1 MRAFFRVLPA
11 SAKWACA
18 ILLVLAT
25 WFLIAPYTSPH
36 DARNPDWDRPS
47 EAPNLQHGHYFGT
60 DAIGRD
66 LYQRTAAGGR
76 LSLIVGLS
84 AAVAAL
90 LIGTLYGAVAGF
102 YGGSIGDVMMRLV
115 DLLATLP
122 FLLFVIFVLT
132 LFTPSLS
139 LLIVLLASY
148 GWLDVARVVRVE
160 AQALMAKTYMR
171 AGEVLGLSAPRQLFV
186 HLLPNLAPFALLALA
201 IALPNAVLME
211 SFLSFLGVSPAEAQG
226 SLGALLAEGMQD
238 REYAPWALLFP
249 AALLTLLLYSLQE
262 LTDGLR
268 EVLEQQR
275 T

>member
-1 MRAFFRVLPA
+1 MRGFFRALPA

-18 ILLVLAT
+18 ILLVLAA
-25 WFLIAPYTSPH
+25 WFIAAPYTSSH

-47 EAPNLQHGHYFGT
+47 EAPSLQHGHYFGT

-84 AAVAAL
+84 AAVVAL
-90 LIGTLYGAVAGF
+90 LIGTLYGAIAGF
-102 YGGSIGDVMMRLV
+102 YGGSVGEAMMRLV

-132 LFTPSLS
+132 LFTPSLL

-148 GWLDVARVVRVE
+148 GWLDVARVVRVQ
-160 AQALMAKTYMR
+160 AQALMATTYMQ

-268 EVLEQQR
+268 EVLEHAR